1 MSWKDYPALS
11 ERCYLETLPN
21 GLRLRVV
28 PKPGFAGKF
37 AFLGVNFGSCDTQ
50 LPQSGGWQT
59 VPDGTAH
66 FLEHRMFC
74 LPDCDPETE
83 FSRLGAETNAFTDY
97 AMTAY
102 YFTCTEHFEDCL
114 RLLLRMV
121 STPCFPPEVMVD
133 ERAVI
138 ADEIALYD
146 DSPED
151 CVQERLCRA
160 LYRRHP
166 IRIPIAGSRRSIRAV
181 TPELLRRCFDAY
193 YVPSNMALIVMGDVD
208 AEAVSRLA
216 REVLPPDFSPPPARP
231 CGEAE
236 PARAFR
242 HRTRRT
248 LPVSQP
254 VFAIGFKTA
263 PSADPLRQELTGELI
278 EYQLCQEAAR
288 RLAKRYIGRDVFVR
302 GPEERE
308 PDTTY
313 RRRHEPEEL
322 LDAYLAAAG
331 RGRRKLPPPAKAFSG
346 IVSRTIVSVSSR
358 ITYVLGRLYQGRQVT
373 CRTLHEASRSRSEM
387 VATFLA
393 LLELIKDKRIWVKG
407 EEADQQVRMRRADE
421 AEDEEPEEE
430 NTIGN

>member
-83 FSRLGAETNAFTDY
+83 FSRLGAEANAFTDY
-97 AMTAY
+97 AMTGY

-114 RLLLRMV
+114 RLLLRMA
-121 STPCFPPEVMVD
+121 STPYFPPEAMAA

-151 CVQERLCRA
+151 CAQERLCRA

-181 TPELLRRCFDAY
+181 TPELLRTC
-193 YVPSNMALIVMGDVD
+193 
-208 AEAVSRLA
+208 
-216 REVLPPDFSPPPARP
+216 
-231 CGEAE
+231 
-236 PARAFR
+236 
-242 HRTRRT
+242 
-248 LPVSQP
+248 
-254 VFAIGFKTA
+254 
-263 PSADPLRQELTGELI
+263 
-278 EYQLCQEAAR
+278 
-288 RLAKRYIGRDVFVR
+288 
-302 GPEERE
+302 
-308 PDTTY
+308 
-313 RRRHEPEEL
+313 
-322 LDAYLAAAG
+322 AAATG
-331 RGRRKLPPPAKAFSG
+331 
-346 IVSRTIVSVSSR
+346 T
-358 ITYVLGRLYQGRQVT
+358 
-373 CRTLHEASRSRSEM
+373 
-387 VATFLA
+387 
-393 LLELIKDKRIWVKG
+393 LELVL
-407 EEADQQVRMRRADE
+407 A
-421 AEDEEPEEE
+421 P
-430 NTIGN
+430 